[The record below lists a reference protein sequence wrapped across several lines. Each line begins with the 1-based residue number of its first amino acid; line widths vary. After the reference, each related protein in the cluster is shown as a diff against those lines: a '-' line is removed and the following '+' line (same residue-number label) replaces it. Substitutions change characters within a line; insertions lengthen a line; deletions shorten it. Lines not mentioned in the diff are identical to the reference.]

1 VPVRFIYWKDMVEHA
16 KTVRKI
22 NNIGFGKSGEFIDNT
37 GEVGFVGMSGGQ
49 VGEGVEVAVEGIDL
63 LLDRGEVNRNSD
75 VDVGH
80 VGGDSADGVKDNVVV
95 MVGEGGSE
103 VLGGRVDKESGK
115 DQTGENGRSEKK
127 MGSDHLSGSAKG
139 YLR

>member
-1 VPVRFIYWKDMVEHA
+1 MAIRFVVDGENMVEHA

-22 NNIGFGKSGEFIDNT
+22 DNIGFGKGGKFINNAGEMFFI
-37 GEVGFVGMSGGQ
+37 GVGGGQ
-49 VGEGVEVAVEGIDL
+49 VGEGVEVAMEGIDL

-115 DQTGENGRSEKK
+115 D
-127 MGSDHLSGSAKG
+127 
-139 YLR
+139 